1 MNKILRPVSDT
12 LGDLLDELA
21 ARHPEKEAIVF
32 GRQRISYKNLQD
44 KANTL
49 ACSLIDLGVKPGDR
63 VALLAPNRPEWI
75 IATFA
80 IAKIGAIT
88 SAISTFS
95 TPTELSWTLKNC
107 SSQVFVSST
116 VLQTINRSIEQW
128 IE

>member
-12 LGDLLDELA
+12 LGNLLDELA

-80 IAKIGAIT
+80 IAKIGGNHLCYKHFLNAHRVILD
-88 SAISTFS
+88 I
-95 TPTELSWTLKNC
+95 EK
-107 SSQVFVSST
+107 
-116 VLQTINRSIEQW
+116 LQRSCAHHRLIFQRK
-128 IE
+128 